1 MQHKAGETRRHIYRA
16 QLGNAVALVNG
27 KLAPPELEVK
37 ESDIVFIRQVPGAI
51 SGGVALFIAGALL
64 IAGASYAGY
73 QIYQQRKQLSQLQEA
88 MDNLGSVSGAV
99 TNLPYLKGANNA
111 KALDHAVPYIIGKN
125 YIAPLHTFIKR
136 RDKVLLDN
144 SNRWV

>member
-1 MQHKAGETRRHIYRA
+1 MIVSVCRDLSDRVSNSIRPGKLVDIYTEL

-111 KALDHAVPYIIGKN
+111 KALDSRAN
-125 YIAPLHTFIKR
+125 T
-136 RDKVLLDN
+136 
-144 SNRWV
+144 